1 MVSAD
6 HFRQELRA
14 QMARATIAGQM
25 DVLIKS
31 GELCRSLRTFTGSL
45 GLIACC
51 DAMQAEFKPGDTMI
65 LDRANGAGRPLFAAA
80 FKVNW
85 SFR

>member
-6 HFRQELRA
+6 HFRFELLA
-14 QMARATIAGQM
+14 QMGRASSSGQI
-25 DVLIKS
+25 DILINS

-51 DAMQAEFKPGDTMI
+51 DAMQAEMKPGDT
-65 LDRANGAGRPLFAAA
+65 LLVERVNGAGMTVRYLLP
-80 FKVNW
+80 
-85 SFR
+85 RRD